1 MKRYGV
7 MGGTFDPIH
16 LAHVYIAYEAMEL
29 LGLDKII
36 FMPAGSPPHK
46 TEKHISRA
54 SLRYKMVERAIEGYD
69 GFEVSDYEI
78 KKQGLSF
85 TYETLEGIKE
95 DDVELFFITGGD
107 CLMDLHK
114 WREVKKIFS
123 LCKLVV
129 FTRPGFS
136 VMDLEK
142 RKVEVE
148 KTYNG
153 EVIVLPIRNLD
164 ISSTEI
170 RERISL
176 GKRVD
181 FFLDSKVL
189 KVIEENG
196 LYKEGTK

>member
-1 MKRYGV
+1 
-7 MGGTFDPIH
+7 
-16 LAHVYIAYEAMEL
+16 
-29 LGLDKII
+29 
-36 FMPAGSPPHK
+36 
-46 TEKHISRA
+46 
-54 SLRYKMVERAIEGYD
+54 MVERAIEGYD

-123 LCKLVV
+123 LSKLVV

-136 VMDLEK
+136 VMELEK